1 MKGKTLPN
9 KKKKSKKSKIKI
21 LIFAILSILV
31 LLLLYD
37 FNIIPHM
44 KYSNAKFD
52 ITPYISQ
59 YDKDLDGIDD
69 QSDILQNAKI
79 YVSKRPKYKSVYY
92 NSGYPNDE
100 YGVCTDVVGFAF
112 LNAGYNLMDLVN
124 SHIQNNPDLYNI
136 EVFDKNIEFRR
147 VFNLKVFFDYNAT
160 SLTLDVNEID
170 EWQGG
175 DIVIFKTTEGHI
187 GIVSDNRNKNGVPF
201 VIHHANPYQIH
212 YEEDILEN
220 REDIIGHYRFN
231 LGGIE

>member
-1 MKGKTLPN
+1 MKKKTLPN

-69 QSDILQNAKI
+69 QSDILQNAKT

-92 NSGYPNDE
+92 NSGYPNDA

-112 LNAGYNLMDLVN
+112 LDAGYNLMNMVN

-147 VFNLKVFFDYNAT
+147 VFNLKVFFDHNAT

-187 GIVSDNRNKNGVPF
+187 GIVSDYRNKNGVPF

-220 REDIIGHYRFN
+220 RDDIIGHYRFN